1 MNGCEKEPGSPDQPC
16 RERPKSGRGRG
27 AGRPHDFPSKNHS
40 LKSKNSGVREHAA
53 PTKRGEPA
61 AWTPGPVRRGEAQSP
76 TPRWGSGSWP
86 SRGGRQQ
93 RVTDHGAA
101 KPRSKT
107 APENTCLVEG
117 DRGGGSRRQG
127 ELRRDPRK
135 GDAAETGKGEKP

>member
-1 MNGCEKEPGSPDQPC
+1 MGV
-16 RERPKSGRGRG
+16 RKSLEVQTSHAGRGLNQGG
-27 AGRPHDFPSKNHS
+27 AGRPHDFPSKNPS

-61 AWTPGPVRRGEAQSP
+61 AWTPGPVRRGEAQSR

-107 APENTCLVEG
+107 APENTRLVEG

-127 ELRRDPRK
+127 ELRWDPRK
-135 GDAAETGKGEKP
+135 GDPAETGKGEKP